1 MELVSVSSSA
11 YSLSDIAGVLAG
23 ILVSVVNVGSS
34 RRGQAFGFA
43 IRTRSEAVLSWP
55 LFWLV
60 DGTRC
65 AAFGAN
71 LVLVDILVGE
81 SA

>member
-1 MELVSVSSSA
+1 MELACVSSCA

-23 ILVSVVNVGSS
+23 VLVSVVNVGSS
-34 RRGQAFGFA
+34 RRGQAYGFA
-43 IRTRSEAVLSWP
+43 KRTRSEAVLSQP

-65 AAFGAN
+65 AASGAN
-71 LVLVDILVGE
+71 LVLGDILVGE
-81 SA
+81 SV